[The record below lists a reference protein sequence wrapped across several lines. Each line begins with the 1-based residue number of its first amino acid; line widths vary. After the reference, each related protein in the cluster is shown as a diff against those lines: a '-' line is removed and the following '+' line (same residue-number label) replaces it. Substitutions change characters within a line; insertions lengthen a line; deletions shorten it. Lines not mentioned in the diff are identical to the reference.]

1 MIYLKKKEKQKRKIL
16 YIKYILIFLLIN
28 NDMVLNNIK
37 CKFMLY
43 IFVFMIIYLYIEQF
57 QKKRNFGID
66 LLIMDE
72 RLQKIQEKIEK
83 KNVDLD
89 KKDKFY
95 G

>member
-1 MIYLKKKEKQKRKIL
+1 M
-16 YIKYILIFLLIN
+16 F
-28 NDMVLNNIK
+28 LNNIK

-43 IFVFMIIYLYIEQF
+43 IFVFMIIYLYIEQL

-66 LLIMDE
+66 LLIMEE

-89 KKDKFY
+89 
-95 G
+95 

>member
-1 MIYLKKKEKQKRKIL
+1 MIYLKKKRIEK
-16 YIKYILIFLLIN
+16 KYIIYKVYIFLLIN
-28 NDMVLNNIK
+28 NDMFLNNIK

-66 LLIMDE
+66 LLIMEE

-89 KKDKFY
+89 
-95 G
+95 